1 MSVWELSF
9 GELSIGEMSFQE
21 LFVRGA
27 ALRELS
33 IGELSV
39 LKCLRGTVRQ
49 GKIRRGTVLEP
60 LRLPKTNTSRY
71 VTQAVSFKGSIL
83 WNTVPNRY
91 KNVESLDKFILQ
103 IKMWKPT
110 TCTWEL
116 CKACQIF
123 IFEVMLFVIVL

>member
-33 IGELSV
+33 V

-49 GKIRRGTVLEP
+49 GKIHRGTVLEP

-116 CKACQIF
+116 CKAC
-123 IFEVMLFVIVL
+123 

>member
-1 MSVWELSF
+1 MRCPSGNCHLGNCPSEKCPSRNCSF
-9 GELSIGEMSFQE
+9 GGLP
-21 LFVRGA
+21 

-33 IGELSV
+33 I
-39 LKCLRGTVRQ
+39 LKCLWGTVRQ

-60 LRLPKTNTSRY
+60 LRLPKTNASRY

-91 KNVESLDKFILQ
+91 KNVECLDKFILQ

-116 CKACQIF
+116 CKAC
-123 IFEVMLFVIVL
+123 